1 MIYNHLKV
9 FFLSILMKYMK
20 QYFFFF
26 FFILLSFNFLNI
38 HKKLLLNLQLHFI
51 SIYIICFDDIF
62 LQLYNLI

>member
-20 QYFFFF
+20 QFFFY
-26 FFILLSFNFLNI
+26 ILLSFNFLNI

-62 LQLYNLI
+62 TIV